1 MRRGK
6 GFGCLV
12 SKGRGK
18 PYLARW
24 VYQGKVYTKSTG
36 ESDRRKAERELER
49 LTRPFR
55 EERELDVLRAI
66 EARIK
71 AAEEAAA
78 RPVVALNDLYGK
90 FEALPQSKDITES
103 TRSRYGAFTDLMTE
117 FMKGRGRTDIGSVT
131 EADAEAYLA
140 VLAERCG
147 PVAYNVRLVFFK
159 RLWREFGGG
168 YNPFEKF
175 PKRKVSK
182 ASPRRS
188 LTEEEVERVLVE
200 ATKDPDDEL
209 LFSLGVYTGLR
220 VSDCALMKAESVDLE
235 TGVLRVVPIK
245 TKRHMSAALEIPM
258 HPALRKVIEKALA
271 KKPSGYLSERNAY
284 MYTHGTLT
292 DRTSAVL
299 ERVGIETSYLDADGH
314 RKLVCG
320 FHSLRHT
327 FVSMSI
333 DAGMNPLLVQ
343 RIVGHTSVNMT
354 SAYFHANKKAIE
366 EGINKLPDF
375 AA

>member
-1 MRRGK
+1 MRRQK

-24 VYQGKVYTKSTG
+24 VYRGKVYTKSTG

-55 EERELDVLRAI
+55 EERELDVLRVM

-71 AAEEAAA
+71 AAEEAAS
-78 RPVVALNDLYGK
+78 RPVVALDDLYGK

-103 TRSRYGAFTDLMTE
+103 TRERYGAFTGLMTE

-175 PKRKVSK
+175 QKRKASK
-182 ASPRRS
+182 ASSRRS
-188 LTEEEVERVLVE
+188 LTEDEVERVMVE
-200 ATKDPDDEL
+200 AAKDPDDEL

-220 VSDCALMKAESVDLE
+220 ISDCALMKAESVDLE
-235 TGVLRVVPIK
+235 AGVLRVVPLK

-258 HPALRKVIEKALA
+258 HPALRKVVEKAFA
-271 KKPSGYLSERNAY
+271 KRPSGYLSERNAY
-284 MYTHGTLT
+284 MYERRTLT
-292 DRTSAVL
+292 DRTRAVL
-299 ERVGIETSYLDADGH
+299 ERAGIETSMLDPEGR

-343 RIVGHTSVNMT
+343 RIVGHTSAAMT
-354 SAYFHANKKAIE
+354 DHYYHANRKALE
-366 EGINKLPDF
+366 EGIAKIPDF